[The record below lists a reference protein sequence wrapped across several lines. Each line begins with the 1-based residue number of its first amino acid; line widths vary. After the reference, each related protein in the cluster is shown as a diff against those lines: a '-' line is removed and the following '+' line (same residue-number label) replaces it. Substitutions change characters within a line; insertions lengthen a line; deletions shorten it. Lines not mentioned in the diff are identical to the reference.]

1 MAGVDHASLL
11 DDASTIATLDGQTR
25 RGAALRE
32 AAIAAIDADA
42 DPVRAALWHERLGRA
57 RWLAADTVGA
67 LRAYEAALAMVE
79 PPSPARAR
87 VLSGYG
93 QLLMLLDRWDE
104 SRRLCEEAL
113 ALARADGDRQ
123 VEGHALCTLGLDY
136 GALGRSTEGVAALE
150 EALRI
155 AVAIGNNDDIGRANV
170 NLANALLYVG
180 EPERAADVVRDGMAE
195 AQALG
200 MASSYGSYLA
210 HTGVQVLNDL
220 GRWAEALELGTETFA
235 SQHLEPHSD
244 RYGLARL
251 VPLLVSVGAPTA
263 EARLD
268 QLGRLLEGV
277 PTEGQFWV
285 PYHLARA
292 EDHLWHGRPAE
303 ALVAGRRGLVGV
315 DPTTLTWYP
324 LRLVRTAARAA
335 AELAELGR
343 ARRDRTLEATAREGF
358 SELAG
363 YITRADEDGSFARL
377 HGPAADQAQAELATI
392 EAERCRVEGVP
403 QTAAWRAAAAALD
416 RDGRPYPLAYARWR
430 LAEALLSDGERGP
443 AAAEL
448 GAAYRIATE
457 LGAEPL
463 RLPSSAWPLA
473 LGSRSRRTMRR
484 SHRRPRPRPWIRS
497 G

>member
-1 MAGVDHASLL
+1 MSSLL

-67 LRAYEAALAMVE
+67 LRAYEAALAIRSNR
-79 PPSPARAR
+79 PARRGRASCRGTASSSCCSIDGTSRGACARRRSPSPGPTATAR
-87 VLSGYG
+87 
-93 QLLMLLDRWDE
+93 
-104 SRRLCEEAL
+104 SRGTPC
-113 ALARADGDRQ
+113 D
-123 VEGHALCTLGLDY
+123 TLGLDY
-136 GALGRSTEGVAALE
+136 GALGRSTEGVASLE

-251 VPLLVSVGAPTA
+251 GAAARVGRGSDGRGTARSARTAPRGRADGGPILGAVPPRPGGGPSLARPPGGGAGRGTARSRRCGPDDADLVSAPPGA
-263 EARLD
+263 D
-268 QLGRLLEGV
+268 
-277 PTEGQFWV
+277 
-285 PYHLARA
+285 
-292 EDHLWHGRPAE
+292 
-303 ALVAGRRGLVGV
+303 
-315 DPTTLTWYP
+315 
-324 LRLVRTAARAA
+324 
-335 AELAELGR
+335 GR
-343 ARRDRTLEATAREGF
+343 ARSGRACG
-358 SELAG
+358 AG
-363 YITRADEDGSFARL
+363 A
-377 HGPAADQAQAELATI
+377 GPARSHA
-392 EAERCRVEGVP
+392 RG
-403 QTAAWRAAAAALD
+403 D
-416 RDGRPYPLAYARWR
+416 RP
-430 LAEALLSDGERGP
+430 RGI
-443 AAAEL
+443 L
-448 GAAYRIATE
+448 GARRIHHA
-457 LGAEPL
+457 
-463 RLPSSAWPLA
+463 
-473 LGSRSRRTMRR
+473 RR
-484 SHRRPRPRPWIRS
+484 
-497 G
+497 